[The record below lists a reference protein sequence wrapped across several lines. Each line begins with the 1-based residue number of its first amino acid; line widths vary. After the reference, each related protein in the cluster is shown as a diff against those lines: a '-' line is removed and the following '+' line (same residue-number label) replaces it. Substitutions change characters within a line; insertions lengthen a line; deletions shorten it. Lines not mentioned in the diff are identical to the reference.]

1 MTDGSESESV
11 DVAVEDRILQL
22 FRARGAR
29 AGDRLPTEV
38 DIAHALGLSR
48 PKVRE
53 GLLSLERQG
62 VLRSRQ
68 GSGRVLLD
76 RTHHSL
82 PAMLA
87 PAMGH
92 SGPEIVNA
100 VTVRQVLETG
110 FLPTAVELIDD
121 DAIDAM
127 QAAIDDMAAR
137 IEAADT
143 FQGADRAFHDALFS
157 RVDNP
162 LLTALFANFWELLAG
177 IDPLTI
183 PHREAA
189 SETLEHHRRILEAVR
204 ARDIELAQFHM
215 LRHFYDSVESLRDL
229 MEGTPSPYSSPAPGG
244 AAARS

>member
-1 MTDGSESESV
+1 VSDRRPDAG
-11 DVAVEDRILQL
+11 DVAVEDRILEL
-22 FRARGAR
+22 FRERGHR

-38 DIAHALGLSR
+38 DIAQTLGLTR

-82 PAMLA
+82 PALLA

-92 SGPEIVNA
+92 SGAEIVDA
-100 VTVRQVLETG
+100 VVVRQVLEVG
-110 FLPTAVELIDD
+110 FLPTAVELIDEE
-121 DAIDAM
+121 ALTAM
-127 QAAIDDMAAR
+127 QAAIDDMAER
-137 IEAADT
+137 IEAAEP

-157 RVDNP
+157 RVGNP
-162 LLTALFANFWELLAG
+162 LLSSLFANFWELLAA

-189 SETLEHHRRILEAVR
+189 SETLEHHRRILQAVR
-204 ARDIELAQFHM
+204 ARDVELAQLHIS
-215 LRHFYDSVESLRDL
+215 RHFYDSVESLRDL
-229 MEGTPSPYSSPAPGG
+229 TREFTSPY
-244 AAARS
+244 AARR

>member
-1 MTDGSESESV
+1 MSDRRPDAG
-11 DVAVEDRILQL
+11 DVAVEDRLLEL
-22 FRARGAR
+22 FRERGHR

-38 DIAHALGLSR
+38 DIAQALGLSR

-82 PAMLA
+82 PALLA

-92 SGPEIVNA
+92 SGAEIVDA
-100 VTVRQVLETG
+100 VVVRQALETG
-110 FLPTAVELIDD
+110 FLPAAVELIDD
-121 DAIDAM
+121 GALAAM

-137 IEAADT
+137 IEAAEP

-157 RVDNP
+157 RVGNQ
-162 LLTALFANFWELLAG
+162 LLSALFANFWELLAT

-189 SETLEHHRRILEAVR
+189 SETLEHHRRILEAIR
-204 ARDIELAQFHM
+204 AHDVELAQLHM
-215 LRHFYDSVESLRDL
+215 NRHFYDSVESLRDL
-229 MEGTPSPYSSPAPGG
+229 TGELTSPYS
-244 AAARS
+244 ARR